1 MVKPNADIR
10 LSTLIHKYDLHTVL
24 ISKVINGIETLD
36 FSLLGN
42 DADKIPLLVSS
53 QVKLRFEV
61 ANLLGVDEVQNP
73 DTTFRFNKGVQFNMG
88 YPSSESVNLE
98 WKKISAIL
106 RTEILE
112 LDNEDLFTYSED
124 DPEMKGTFFDLLSGI
139 IEREATIISKLNTLF
154 I

>member
-36 FSLLGN
+36 LSLLGN
-42 DADKIPLLVSS
+42 GANKIPLLVGG

-61 ANLLGVDEVQNP
+61 ANLLGVDEVQNA
-73 DTTFRFNKGVQFNMG
+73 DTLFRFNKGIQFNMG
-88 YPSSESVNLE
+88 YLSLESFNLE
-98 WKKISAIL
+98 WKKISSIL

-112 LDNEDLFTYSED
+112 LDNENLFTYSED

-139 IEREATIISKLNTLF
+139 IEREASIISILTRLL